1 MKSLLWCF
9 HDSDKKCF
17 SVVECHENR
26 CVRTGHSV
34 PYGPI
39 EREIIRTLYKKTPVN
54 GSMPNSDTPDD
65 LTTTLDDVPPGYKFS

>member
-9 HDSDKKCF
+9 HSDSEKCL
-17 SVVECHENR
+17 SIVECHEFR
-26 CVRTGHSV
+26 CIRTGHSV

-54 GSMPNSDTPDD
+54 GTVRDEPE
-65 LTTTLDDVPPGYKFS
+65 LTTTLEDIPPSGKIS